1 MEGILPS
8 HSFGSQVWGAESTKQ
23 GSVYQTLP
31 LFLCLALL
39 LFIVY
44 SLFRGSRFI
53 TFLSI
58 LRWMLPHLQH
68 IFQSGAGP

>member
-31 LFLCLALL
+31 LFLVLL
-39 LFIVY
+39 KLEATSTTDIDIQKDHQQLKMELDQIGRAHV
-44 SLFRGSRFI
+44 
-53 TFLSI
+53 
-58 LRWMLPHLQH
+58 
-68 IFQSGAGP
+68 

>member
-31 LFLCLALL
+31 LFLVL
-39 LFIVY
+39 LFFFHC
-44 SLFRGSRFI
+44 LFI
-53 TFLSI
+53 I
-58 LRWMLPHLQH
+58 
-68 IFQSGAGP
+68 